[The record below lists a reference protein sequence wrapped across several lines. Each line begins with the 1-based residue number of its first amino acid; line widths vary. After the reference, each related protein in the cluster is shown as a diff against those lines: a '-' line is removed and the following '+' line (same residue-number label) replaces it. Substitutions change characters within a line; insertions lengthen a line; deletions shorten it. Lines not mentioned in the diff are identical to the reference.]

1 MYCAFKKS
9 RVFQFLTFIVQIIG
23 TQHSSR
29 IALVLLYYNV
39 WLVQKTRTTLSTN
52 QIQSKKTIAS

>member
-1 MYCAFKKS
+1 MVNEQNTRIQMYCAFKKS

-39 WLVQKTRTTLSTN
+39 
-52 QIQSKKTIAS
+52 